1 MRLDFNILWVED
13 QPKRVEAQRERIE
26 MLMRKQGFKLQT
38 KMAISIKEATKYI
51 GDDIYGDH
59 IDLILMDY
67 DFGDEP
73 NGEAGLE
80 MVRDKFPYKD
90 IVFYAALA
98 QRDLTEIAAQN
109 KISGVFCCDR
119 NDLSETVIRVFEV
132 LVKKVLDIDHSRG
145 IVMGATSEID
155 EFVNKSLMRVFEK
168 ADEETVAAAF
178 NITGDQLNKIKEQ
191 FNKDCTR
198 ISEAKGISGVLNIIK
213 IHNIYSSAHRL
224 NLFMG
229 ILKHLGT
236 YDEEQETM
244 LDYVKNTMPTRNDL
258 AHVTVER
265 NGFSRKI
272 FNRSEKELTTE
283 DMRVLRSALLEHHE
297 LFEAVLRSLQKEQE

>member
-13 QPKRVEAQRERIE
+13 QPERVNAQRERIE
-26 MLMRKQGFKLQT
+26 ILMRRQGFKLQT
-38 KMAISIKEATKYI
+38 KMALSIEEATKYI

-67 DFGDEP
+67 DFGDKP

-80 MVRDKFPYKD
+80 MVRDTFPYKD
-90 IVFYAALA
+90 IVFYSALA
-98 QRDLTEIAAQN
+98 QRDLTKFVAQN
-109 KISGVFCCDR
+109 KIPSVFCCIR
-119 NDLSETVIRVFEV
+119 NNLPDTVINVFEV

-155 EFVNKSLMRVFEK
+155 EFVNKSLIHVFEK
-168 ADEETVAAAF
+168 ADEETIATAF
-178 NITGDQLNKIKEQ
+178 NITGEQLNKIKKQ
-191 FNKDCTR
+191 FNEDWTR
-198 ISEAKGISGVLNIIK
+198 ISKAKKISKILK
-213 IHNIYSSAHRL
+213 IHNVYSSAHRL
-224 NLFMG
+224 KLFME
-229 ILKHLGT
+229 ILKRLGT
-236 YDEEQETM
+236 HGKEQKTM
-244 LDYVKNTMPTRNDL
+244 LDYAKNTIPTRNDL

-272 FNRSEKELTTE
+272 FNRSGKELTTE

-297 LFEAVLRSLQKEQE
+297 LFEGVLRSLKNEQG